1 MAVTA
6 AMELHRLFRAHPPHM
21 AAAEEAADSAVVPLE
36 ALEAREEA
44 VVLPLMQMLG
54 MERMD

>member
-1 MAVTA
+1 
-6 AMELHRLFRAHPPHM
+6 M